1 MREGG
6 PKTDL
11 QTAKSKVMIKFYK
24 IKEEEKSM
32 GYIIRKIA
40 EREEINGHKITHLWV
55 QNVVGIAI

>member
-1 MREGG
+1 MRKGG

-24 IKEEEKSM
+24 RKEEEKSM

-40 EREEINGHKITHLWV
+40 VREEINGHKIINRQYV
-55 QNVVGIAI
+55 PCPKEG